1 MAIDIQDI
9 KQRYGIVGNNSELN
23 HAITKAL
30 QIASTDLP
38 VLITGESGV
47 GKESFPKLIHD
58 FSPRKHKKYVV
69 VNCGAI
75 PEGTMDSELFGHI
88 KGSFTGALADRQ
100 GYFEVA
106 DGGTIF
112 LDEVG
117 ELPLQTQA
125 RLLRVLQYGEYY
137 RVGSS
142 DVRKTDVRVVA
153 ATNVNLL
160 EAIRKGTFRQ
170 DLYYRLNAIPI
181 YIPPLRERKKDI
193 HILFKKFAN
202 DFAEKYHRI
211 AVKLDPK
218 AVEKL
223 KSYYWQGNIRQLKNV
238 AEQISAIEMDPNIT
252 VDVLSGYLPDESE
265 SRLPQI
271 SGAASGG
278 DFSRERE
285 FLYTVIYSLKGE
297 NDKIKQEIEEIK
309 KTLAGMTSQ
318 HGGQNN
324 ISKWQDAQIYSE
336 PIETTFEHNIES
348 AANSISSNAAEQQ
361 QTEPFMQNAQG
372 ESSQPK
378 SMDDMQKQMILDSL
392 RRHNNKRALVAAE
405 LGISERTLYRKLK
418 EYGI

>member
-9 KQRYGIVGNNSELN
+9 KHRYGIVGNNSELN
-23 HAITKAL
+23 LAISKAL

-47 GKESFPKLIHD
+47 GKETFPKLIHD

-117 ELPLQTQA
+117 ELPMQTQA

-142 DVRKTDVRVVA
+142 DVKKTDVRVVA

-160 EAIRKGTFRQ
+160 EAIRNGKFRQ

-181 YIPPLRERKKDI
+181 YVPPLRERRKDI

-202 DFAEKYHRI
+202 DFAEKYHRTAI
-211 AVKLDPK
+211 KLDPK

-223 KSYYWQGNIRQLKNV
+223 ESYYWQGNIRQLKNV
-238 AEQISAIEMDPNIT
+238 AEQISAIEINPNIT
-252 VDVLSGYLPDESE
+252 VETLSAYLPDESE
-265 SRLPQI
+265 SRLPQV
-271 SGAASGG
+271 SGNATAG
-278 DFSRERE
+278 DYNRERE

-297 NDKIKQEIEEIK
+297 NDKIKQEIDDIK
-309 KTLAGMTSQ
+309 KTLANLTSP
-318 HGGQNN
+318 HGGQSS
-324 ISKWQDAQIYSE
+324 ISKWHDAQIYSE
-336 PIETTFEHNIES
+336 PLETTFEHTVENTQPS
-348 AANSISSNAAEQQ
+348 AEEHTSEPQQ
-361 QTEPFMQNAQG
+361 NVPQDPI
-372 ESSQPK
+372 QPK

-392 RRHNNKRALVAAE
+392 KRHNNKRALVAAE

>member
-1 MAIDIQDI
+1 MKELDIQTIKHKYDI
-9 KQRYGIVGNNSELN
+9 IGNNAELN
-23 HAITKAL
+23 QAIRKAI
-30 QIASTDLP
+30 QIADTDLS

-58 FSPRKHKKYVV
+58 YSPRKHNKYVV

-75 PEGTMDSELFGHI
+75 PEGTMDSELFGHM

-142 DVRKTDVRVVA
+142 EVKKTNVRVVA

-160 EAIRKGTFRQ
+160 EAIREGKFRQ

-181 YIPPLRERKKDI
+181 YIPPLRDRKNDI
-193 HILFKKFAN
+193 HILFTKFAN
-202 DFAEKYHRI
+202 DFADKYHRTAI
-211 AVKLDPK
+211 KLTPDAVK
-218 AVEKL
+218 KL
-223 KSYYWQGNIRQLKNV
+223 ENYYWQGNVRQLKNV
-238 AEQISAIEMDPNIT
+238 VEQISAIEFDKEIT
-252 VDVLSGYLPDESE
+252 VDTLIKYLPDESE
-265 SRLPQI
+265 SRLPLV
-271 SGAASGG
+271 SKRSNHG
-278 DFSRERE
+278 DFGNERE
-285 FLYTVIYSLKGE
+285 ILYTVIYRL
-297 NDKIKQEIEEIK
+297 D
-309 KTLAGMTSQ
+309 A
-318 HGGQNN
+318 QNKEFKEQIDN
-324 ISKWQDAQIYSE
+324 LTKAVAELQAKLSPQQDRWKSAQIYSE
-336 PIETTFEHNIES
+336 PLEATVVHSTTSNTESNTVEAMETNTEHATTVDDS
-348 AANSISSNAAEQQ
+348 A
-361 QTEPFMQNAQG
+361 PV
-372 ESSQPK
+372 

-392 RRHNNKRALVAAE
+392 KRHNNKRNLVATE

-418 EYGI
+418 EYGVN

>member
-1 MAIDIQDI
+1 MNETDIQALKLRYDI
-9 KQRYGIVGNNSELN
+9 IGNNTELN
-23 HAITKAL
+23 QAIRKAI
-30 QIASTDLP
+30 QIADTDLS

-142 DVRKTDVRVVA
+142 EVKKTNVRVVA

-160 EAIRKGTFRQ
+160 EAIREAKFRQ

-181 YIPPLRERKKDI
+181 YIPPLRERKNDI
-193 HILFKKFAN
+193 HILFTKFAN
-202 DFAEKYHRI
+202 DFADKYHRTAI
-211 AVKLDPK
+211 RLTPEAVK
-218 AVEKL
+218 KL
-223 KSYYWQGNIRQLKNV
+223 ESYYWQGNVRQLKNV
-238 AEQISAIEMDPNIT
+238 VEQISAIEMDKEISVNIL
-252 VDVLSGYLPDESE
+252 VKYLPDESE
-265 SRLPQI
+265 SRLPQVAKAG
-271 SGAASGG
+271 SG
-278 DFSRERE
+278 DFSKERE
-285 FLYTVIYSLKGE
+285 FLYTVIYKLDAQNKEFKEQIEALSKAVAELQAKLAPQQ
-297 NDKIKQEIEEIK
+297 DKWK
-309 KTLAGMTSQ
+309 S
-318 HGGQNN
+318 
-324 ISKWQDAQIYSE
+324 AQIYAE
-336 PIETTFEHNIES
+336 PLETTEIQPHQVVQQES
-348 AANSISSNAAEQQ
+348 EFMASSEEE
-361 QTEPFMQNAQG
+361 TTPV
-372 ESSQPK
+372 

-392 RRHNNKRALVAAE
+392 KRHNNKRNLVATE

-418 EYGI
+418 EYGIN

>member
-117 ELPLQTQA
+117 ELPMQTQA

-202 DFAEKYHRI
+202 DFAEKYHRT

-223 KSYYWQGNIRQLKNV
+223 ESYYWQGNIRQLKNV

-265 SRLPQI
+265 SRLPQV

-297 NDKIKQEIEEIK
+297 NDKIKQEISDIK
-309 KTLAGMTSQ
+309 KTLASMTSQ
-318 HGGQNN
+318 HNGQNS
-324 ISKWQDAQIYSE
+324 ISKWHDAQVYSE
-336 PIETTFEHNIES
+336 PLETTFEHTVENTP
-348 AANSISSNAAEQQ
+348 SSTDEQPAEQPVQNVQ
-361 QTEPFMQNAQG
+361 QEPA
-372 ESSQPK
+372 QPK

-418 EYGI
+418 EYGIS

>member
-9 KQRYGIVGNNSELN
+9 KQRYGIVGNNAELN
-23 HAITKAL
+23 HSIAKAI
-30 QIASTDLP
+30 QISPTDLP

-142 DVRKTDVRVVA
+142 EVRKTDVRVVA

-160 EAIRKGTFRQ
+160 EAIREGKFRQ

-202 DFAEKYHRI
+202 DFAEKYHRTAI
-211 AVKLDPK
+211 KLQQP
-218 AVEKL
+218 AIEKL
-223 KSYYWQGNIRQLKNV
+223 ESYYWQGNIRQLKNV
-238 AEQISAIEMDPNIT
+238 AEQISAIEIEPSIS
-252 VDVLSGYLPDESE
+252 VDTLMTYLPDESE
-265 SRLPQI
+265 SRLPQV
-271 SGAASGG
+271 SGASDAG

-285 FLYTVIYSLKGE
+285 FLFTIISGLKTE
-297 NDKIKQEIEEIK
+297 TDKLKEEMHQMKQAIVD
-309 KTLAGMTSQ
+309 LQNHPSQ
-318 HGGQNN
+318 TAIN
-324 ISKWQDAQIYSE
+324 KWDAQIYSE
-336 PIETTFEHNIES
+336 PLESTNIRHEKPHNDNEVIASYEETETPETT
-348 AANSISSNAAEQQ
+348 A
-361 QTEPFMQNAQG
+361 
-372 ESSQPK
+372 PK
-378 SMDDMQKQMILDSL
+378 SMEDMQKQMILDSL
-392 RRHNNKRALVAAE
+392 RRHGNKRALVAAE

>member
-1 MAIDIQDI
+1 MKELDIQTIKHKYDI
-9 KQRYGIVGNNSELN
+9 IGNNAELN
-23 HAITKAL
+23 QAIRKAI
-30 QIASTDLP
+30 QIADTDLS

-58 FSPRKHKKYVV
+58 YSPRKHNKYVV

-75 PEGTMDSELFGHI
+75 PEGTMDSELFGHM

-142 DVRKTDVRVVA
+142 EVKKTNVRVVA

-160 EAIRKGTFRQ
+160 EAIREGKFRQ

-181 YIPPLRERKKDI
+181 YIPPLRDRKNDI
-193 HILFKKFAN
+193 HILFTKFAN
-202 DFAEKYHRI
+202 DFADKYHRTAI
-211 AVKLDPK
+211 KLTPDAVK
-218 AVEKL
+218 KL
-223 KSYYWQGNIRQLKNV
+223 ENYYWQGNVRQLKNV
-238 AEQISAIEMDPNIT
+238 VEQISAIEFDKEIT
-252 VDVLSGYLPDESE
+252 VDTLIKYLPDESE
-265 SRLPQI
+265 SRLPLV
-271 SGAASGG
+271 SKRSNHG
-278 DFSRERE
+278 DFGNERE
-285 FLYTVIYSLKGE
+285 ILYTVIYRL
-297 NDKIKQEIEEIK
+297 D
-309 KTLAGMTSQ
+309 A
-318 HGGQNN
+318 QNKEFKEQIDN
-324 ISKWQDAQIYSE
+324 LTKAVAELQAKLSPQQDRWKSAQIYSE
-336 PIETTFEHNIES
+336 PLEATVVHSTTSNTESNIVEAMETNTEHATTVDDS
-348 AANSISSNAAEQQ
+348 A
-361 QTEPFMQNAQG
+361 PV
-372 ESSQPK
+372 

-392 RRHNNKRALVAAE
+392 KRHNNKRNLVATE

-418 EYGI
+418 EYGVN

>member
-23 HAITKAL
+23 HSIAKAL

-142 DVRKTDVRVVA
+142 EVRKTDVRVVA

-160 EAIRKGTFRQ
+160 EAIRDGKFRQ

-181 YIPPLRERKKDI
+181 YVPPLRERRKDI

-202 DFAEKYHRI
+202 DFAEKYHRTAI
-211 AVKLDPK
+211 KLDPK

-223 KSYYWQGNIRQLKNV
+223 ESYYWQGNIRQLKNV
-238 AEQISAIEMDPNIT
+238 AEQISAIELNPNIT
-252 VDVLSGYLPDESE
+252 AEVLSNYLPDESE
-265 SRLPQI
+265 SRLPQVT
-271 SGAASGG
+271 GKASGN
-278 DFSRERE
+278 DFSPERE
-285 FLYTVIYSLKGE
+285 FLYTIIYSLKSE
-297 NDKIKQEIEEIK
+297 NDKIKQEVEKIK
-309 KTLAGMTSQ
+309 KTLAGMSSPHNSQ
-318 HGGQNN
+318 NS

-336 PIETTFEHNIES
+336 PLETTFEHNFENV
-348 AANSISSNAAEQQ
+348 ANGAEP
-361 QTEPFMQNAQG
+361 QTVEPQAPQPDA
-372 ESSQPK
+372 SQPK